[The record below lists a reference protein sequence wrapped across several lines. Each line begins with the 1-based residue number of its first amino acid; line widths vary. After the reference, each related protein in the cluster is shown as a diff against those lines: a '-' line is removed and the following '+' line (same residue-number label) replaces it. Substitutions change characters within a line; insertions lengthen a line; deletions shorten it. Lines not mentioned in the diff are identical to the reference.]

1 MEVKVGIRQVAKEI
15 VVDSRLNADD
25 IKDAVIKAF
34 AQDHGVLA
42 LADSHG
48 RQVLIP
54 AAGIGY
60 VELGT
65 EHARPVGFGTI

>member
-25 IKDAVIKAF
+25 VKEALVKAF
-34 AQDHGVLA
+34 DQDNGVFV

-54 AAGIGY
+54 VASVGY

>member
-1 MEVKVGIRQVAKEI
+1 VEVKIGIRQVAKEI
-15 VVDSRLNADD
+15 VVDSRLSADEVRQALS
-25 IKDAVIKAF
+25 DALSEE
-34 AQDHGVLA
+34 GVLA

-54 AAGIGY
+54 ASGIGY
-60 VELGT
+60 IELGT

>member
-1 MEVKVGIRQVAKEI
+1 VEVKVGIRQVAKEI
-15 VVDSRLNADD
+15 VVDSRLSADD
-25 IKDAVIKAF
+25 VKASLIEAF
-34 AQDHGVLA
+34 GRDHGVFA

-54 AAGIGY
+54 VAGIGY

>member
-1 MEVKVGIRQVAKEI
+1 VEVKIGIRQVPKEI
-15 VVDSRLNADD
+15 VIDSRLSAED
-25 IKDAVIKAF
+25 IKKALTDALAG
-34 AQDHGVLA
+34 DGVVA

-54 AAGIGY
+54 SAGIGY
-60 VELGT
+60 IELGT

>member
-15 VVDSRLNADD
+15 VFDSNLSAAEIAD
-25 IKDAVIKAF
+25 ALAT
-34 AQDHGVLA
+34 A
-42 LADSHG
+42 LADQGVLILHDTHG

-54 AAGIGY
+54 SSGVGY
-60 VELGT
+60 IELGA

>member
-1 MEVKVGIRQVAKEI
+1 VEVKVGIRHVSKEI
-15 VVDSRLNADD
+15 VVDSRLSADD
-25 IKDAVIKAF
+25 VKAALTKAF
-34 AQDHGVLA
+34 ADPSGVFA

-54 AAGIGY
+54 VSGVGY

>member
-1 MEVKVGIRQVAKEI
+1 VEVKIGIRQVAKEI
-15 VVDSRLNADD
+15 VVDSRLSADEV
-25 IKDAVIKAF
+25 KKALTK
-34 AQDHGVLA
+34 ALQDESGVLA
-42 LADSHG
+42 LADTHG

-54 AAGIGY
+54 SDGIGY